1 METGTTA
8 AFLDHLFVLAFAV
21 VYPTVGFFS
30 FRRLV
35 RDVAAGHS
43 PERLKLYLQT
53 IAGQWLL
60 LGIGLVLWSSHDRE
74 LSGLG
79 FSLVVDAN
87 FAVAAAIAVAAIAF
101 LVAQGRAVR
110 KASAN
115 ELRDVT
121 RSLGDMGHLLPRTR
135 RELHRFYLVGV
146 TAGICEEVLWR
157 GFLLWYLQ
165 LLMPM
170 WAAVLLATLWF
181 GAAHAYQGAE
191 FIPRVTLV
199 GAVLMMLFL
208 LTGSLLIPVI
218 VHIAVDVLQG
228 RLAYDVLSRQALLGP
243 TEAAD
248 DRD

>member
-1 METGTTA
+1 MDIGA
-8 AFLDHLFVLAFAV
+8 AASLPDHLFVLAFAV
-21 VYPTVGFFS
+21 AYPTVGFFS
-30 FRRLV
+30 FRKLV

-60 LGIGLVLWSSHDRE
+60 LGIGLALWSSHDRGF
-74 LSGLG
+74 SGLG
-79 FSLVVDAN
+79 FSFVVDSG
-87 FAVAAAIAVAAIAF
+87 FAVAAAIAITAIAF

-110 KASAN
+110 KASPD

-121 RSLGDMGHLLPRTR
+121 KALGDMGHLLPRTR
-135 RELHRFYLVGV
+135 RELHRFYLVGT
-146 TAGICEEVLWR
+146 TAGICEEILWR

-181 GAAHAYQGAE
+181 GTAHAYQGIE

-208 LTGSLLIPVI
+208 LTNSLLIPVI

-228 RLAYDVLSRQALLGP
+228 RLAYDVLTRHALLDP
-243 TEAAD
+243 VEAAD
-248 DRD
+248 D

>member
-1 METGTTA
+1 MASGIA
-8 AFLDHLFVLAFAV
+8 ASLPDHLFVLAFAIA
-21 VYPTVGFFS
+21 YPTVGFFS

-60 LGIGLVLWSSHDRE
+60 LGMGLVLWSRHGRE
-74 LSGLG
+74 FSGLG
-79 FSLVVDAN
+79 FSLVADAN
-87 FAVAAAIAVAAIAF
+87 FAVAAAIAAAAIAF

-110 KASAN
+110 QASAG
-115 ELRDVT
+115 ELRDVAEA
-121 RSLGDMGHLLPRTR
+121 LGDMGHLLPRTR

-146 TAGICEEVLWR
+146 TAGICEEILWR

-181 GAAHAYQGAE
+181 GAAHAYQGVE

-208 LTGSLLIPVI
+208 ITGSLLIPVI

-228 RLAYDVLSRQALLGP
+228 RLAYDVLTRQALLEP
-243 TEAAD
+243 APAAD
-248 DRD
+248 ERN